1 MTRVLVCGG
10 RDYRDRVRVF
20 EALDRLHAE
29 RKISVVIE
37 GGQRTRDPKTRE
49 IVGGA
54 DYWGNRWA
62 DWRCISFTTMWADWR
77 TYGAAAGP
85 IRNQLMIDKGRPD
98 LVVAF
103 PGGRGTADC
112 VARARA
118 AGIEVVEIGG

>member
-20 EALDRLHAE
+20 EVLDRLHAE
-29 RKISVVIE
+29 RGFVTVIH
-37 GGQRTRDPKTRE
+37 GMAP
-49 IVGGA
+49 GA
-54 DYWGNRWA
+54 DREAEIWAGVRHVELRRFSAQWGKH
-62 DWRCISFTTMWADWR
+62 
-77 TYGAAAGP
+77 GKAAGP
-85 IRNQLMIDKGRPD
+85 IRNQRMIDDGHPD

-103 PGGRGTADC
+103 PGGSGTADC